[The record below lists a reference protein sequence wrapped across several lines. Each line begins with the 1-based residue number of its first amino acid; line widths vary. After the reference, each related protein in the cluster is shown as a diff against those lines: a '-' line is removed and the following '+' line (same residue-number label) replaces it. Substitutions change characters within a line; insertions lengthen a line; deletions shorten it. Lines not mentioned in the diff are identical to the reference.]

1 MNDPA
6 NRFTVTGITCAS
18 ESVVTLIANSSL
30 FVAVRPSTKI
40 ESLVAFAERVKS
52 SSAVAW
58 ATIFVLLILLPK
70 IIVLFVFIIFNV
82 PLKVAF

>member
-52 SSAVAW
+52 SSAVA
-58 ATIFVLLILLPK
+58 
-70 IIVLFVFIIFNV
+70 
-82 PLKVAF
+82 